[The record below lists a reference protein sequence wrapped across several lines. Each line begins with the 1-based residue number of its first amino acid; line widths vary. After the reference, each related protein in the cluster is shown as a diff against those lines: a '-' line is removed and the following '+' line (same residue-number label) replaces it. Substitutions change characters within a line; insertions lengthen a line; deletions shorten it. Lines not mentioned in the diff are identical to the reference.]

1 MKKVSL
7 FWIALGGIV
16 ALGIYF
22 AITYKFPEI
31 EVLQFYQRIDEEII
45 SLEKKSPQTIE
56 EILSG
61 INETTSQIIEI
72 GRTYDGEKDM
82 DELFSTFN
90 AQYAELKAYRDD
102 VICAMNERLAKV
114 KFNHINSVSSK
125 LSKPLSTL
133 GKQLSEHQQSRIE
146 SLMLLNEEIE
156 GLFTELESLQ
166 HMFYHSKIS
175 ETVRYFQQLN
185 RLFSQVAS
193 VHEEYVQNMEAYYS
207 VKAEYYEAIANKGV
221 FDYIFKKYKPLS
233 TLGKQLSEHQQS
245 RIESLMLLNEEIEGL
260 FTELES
266 LQQMFYHSKISETVR
281 YFQQLNRLFSQVA
294 SVHEEYV
301 QNMEAYYSVK
311 AEYYEAIANNGVFDY
326 IFKK

>member
-16 ALGIYF
+16 AMGIYF
-22 AITYKFPEI
+22 AMTYKFPEI

-56 EILSG
+56 EIL
-61 INETTSQIIEI
+61 NELNKTTSQIIEI
-72 GRTYDGEKDM
+72 GRTYDGEEDM

-102 VICAMNERLAKV
+102 VIDAMNERLVKV

-133 GKQLSEHQQSRIE
+133 GKQLSENQQKRIE
-146 SLMLLNEEIE
+146 SLTLLNGEIDE
-156 GLFTELESLQ
+156 LMNKLESLQ
-166 HMFYHSKIS
+166 EMFYHSKVS

-185 RLFSQVAS
+185 QLFSRLATT
-193 VHEEYVQNMEAYYS
+193 HHEYVQNVEAYYS

-221 FDYIFKKYKPLS
+221 FDYIFKK
-233 TLGKQLSEHQQS
+233 
-245 RIESLMLLNEEIEGL
+245 
-260 FTELES
+260 
-266 LQQMFYHSKISETVR
+266 
-281 YFQQLNRLFSQVA
+281 
-294 SVHEEYV
+294 
-301 QNMEAYYSVK
+301 
-311 AEYYEAIANNGVFDY
+311 
-326 IFKK
+326 

>member
-166 HMFYHSKIS
+166 EMFYHSKIS

-221 FDYIFKKYKPLS
+221 FDYIFKK
-233 TLGKQLSEHQQS
+233 
-245 RIESLMLLNEEIEGL
+245 
-260 FTELES
+260 
-266 LQQMFYHSKISETVR
+266 
-281 YFQQLNRLFSQVA
+281 
-294 SVHEEYV
+294 
-301 QNMEAYYSVK
+301 
-311 AEYYEAIANNGVFDY
+311 
-326 IFKK
+326 